1 MTAERLQELR
11 AWTAQALQLASVD
24 LQALPAD
31 ASFRRYFRV
40 QDGTRSFVVMDAP
53 PSREDCRPYVQVAG
67 LLKAAA
73 IHAPEVLAQDLG
85 RGFLLLSDLGRQSYL
100 EALKNGNADELFAD
114 AIDAL
119 IRWQRASRP
128 GVLAVYD
135 RALLRRELNLFPEW
149 YLARHIGVTLGANEQ
164 ARLEGVFQLLE
175 DSALA
180 QPQVYVHRDY
190 MPRNLMVTAPNPG
203 VLDFQDALF
212 GPITYD
218 IATLF
223 KDAFISWDAGQIQ
236 HWRRRYWQQARQAGL
251 PLPDFDEFERACEWM
266 GMQRHLKVLG
276 IFARLHYRDAKRGYL
291 EDTPRFLNY
300 VRTTARQYPALASL
314 LPVLDVVESRTQN
327 GRRAIQ

>member
-1 MTAERLQELR
+1 MAVERLQELR
-11 AWTAQALQLASVD
+11 AWTAQVLQLASVD
-24 LQALPAD
+24 LRALPAD
-31 ASFRRYFRV
+31 ASSRRYFRV

-67 LLKAAA
+67 LLKAAG
-73 IHAPEVLAQDLG
+73 IHAPEVLAQDLA

-100 EALKNGNADELFAD
+100 QALKNGNADELFAD

-149 YLARHIGVTLGANEQ
+149 YLARHLGVTLGANQQ
-164 ARLEGVFQLLE
+164 AGLQRVFRLLE

-190 MPRNLMVTAPNPG
+190 MPRNLMVTTPNPG
-203 VLDFQDALF
+203 VLDFQDARF

-223 KDAFISWDAGQIQ
+223 KDAFISWDTGQIQ
-236 HWRRRYWQQARQAGL
+236 RWRRRYWQQARQAGL
-251 PLPDFDEFERACEWM
+251 PLPEFDEFERACEWM
-266 GMQRHLKVLG
+266 GMQRHFKVLG
-276 IFARLHYRDAKRGYL
+276 IFARLNYRDGKPDYL
-291 EDTPRFLNY
+291 KDTPRFLNY
-300 VRTTARQYPALASL
+300 VRAAAGQYREFQPL
-314 LPVLDVVESRTQN
+314 LRVLDTVDRRIQSRVLES
-327 GRRAIQ
+327 

>member
-1 MTAERLQELR
+1 MAVERLQELR
-11 AWTAQALQLASVD
+11 AWTAQVLQLASVD
-24 LQALPAD
+24 LRALPAD
-31 ASFRRYFRV
+31 ASSRRYFRV

-53 PSREDCRPYVQVAG
+53 PPREDCRPYVQVAG
-67 LLKAAA
+67 LLKAAG
-73 IHAPEVLAQDLG
+73 IHAPEVLAQDLA

-100 EALKNGNADELFAD
+100 QALKNGNADELFAD

-149 YLARHIGVTLGANEQ
+149 YLARHLGVTLGANQQ
-164 ARLEGVFQLLE
+164 AGLQRVFRLLE

-190 MPRNLMVTAPNPG
+190 MPRNLMVTTPNPG
-203 VLDFQDALF
+203 VLDFQDARF

-223 KDAFISWDAGQIQ
+223 KDAFISWDTGQIQ
-236 HWRRRYWQQARQAGL
+236 RWRRRYWQQARQAGL
-251 PLPDFDEFERACEWM
+251 PLPEFDEFERACEWM
-266 GMQRHLKVLG
+266 GMQRHFKVLG
-276 IFARLHYRDAKRGYL
+276 IFARLNYRDGKPDYL
-291 EDTPRFLNY
+291 KDTPRFLNY
-300 VRTTARQYPALASL
+300 VRAAAGQYREFQPL
-314 LPVLDVVESRTQN
+314 LRVLDTVDRRIQSRVLES
-327 GRRAIQ
+327 